1 MKEHFIAGKA
11 TDKLAVTVI
20 RDILCNLDE
29 KVTKEECGKIVKQA
43 FPRVCRRSCNSKWFY
58 YGLQHINGKET
69 NTTPSSSKKEPTEQP
84 HENAIQSACDTSH
97 QQDALR
103 PESGH
108 SSVLQT
114 KEQKPSVKLRPFCIP
129 SFNPCDKDMSDI
141 THGSLIG
148 EGTFGHCVAGTYKGI
163 PVAFKVYKDARLT
176 SLEDVHAEAK
186 ILLKIPS
193 HPGIPLLIGIH
204 TTSFPFVLAAKLCKT
219 AGRPETYSCFL
230 KESEHSRQNLRLAL
244 QLLLSVAEALHH
256 IFSVG
261 VLHNDVKGNNIV
273 LEDAQG
279 VKRGVII
286 DFGKACLIEN
296 ARGVYGTD
304 MTV

>member
-1 MKEHFIAGKA
+1 MAGKA
-11 TDKLAVTVI
+11 KYKVAITVI
-20 RDILCNLDE
+20 RNFLCNLDG

-43 FPRVCRRSCNSKWFY
+43 FPGVCRRSCNSKWFC

-69 NTTPSSSKKEPTEQP
+69 NTAPSSSKKEPAEQP
-84 HENAIQSACDTSH
+84 CENAIQSACNANH
-97 QQDALR
+97 QQDASR

-114 KEQKPSVKLRPFCIP
+114 KKQQPSVKLRPFYIP
-129 SFNPCDKDMSDI
+129 SFNLCDKDMSDI
-141 THGSLIG
+141 AHGSLIG
-148 EGTFGHCVAGTYKGI
+148 EGTFGQCVTGTYKGI
-163 PVAFKVYKDARLT
+163 PVAFKFYKDARIT
-176 SLEDVHAEAK
+176 SLEDVHAKAK

-204 TTSFPFVLAAKLCKT
+204 TTSFPFVLATKFCKT
-219 AGRPETYSCFL
+219 AGRTETYSCFL
-230 KESEHSRQNLRLAL
+230 KENEHSRQNLRVAL
-244 QLLLSVAEALHH
+244 QLLLSVAEALYH

-261 VLHNDVKGNNIV
+261 VLHNDVKGNNTV

-286 DFGKACLIEN
+286 DFGKACFTEN
-296 ARGVYGTD
+296 AKGALGTVHD
-304 MTV
+304 S

>member
-1 MKEHFIAGKA
+1 MAGKA
-11 TDKLAVTVI
+11 ADKLAITAI
-20 RDILCNLDE
+20 RDFLCNLDG
-29 KVTKEECGKIVKQA
+29 KLTKEECGKIVKQA
-43 FPRVCRRSCNSKWFY
+43 FPGVCRRSCNSKWFY
-58 YGLQHINGKET
+58 YGLQHITRKET

-84 HENAIQSACDTSH
+84 CENAIQSACNTNH
-97 QQDALR
+97 QQDASS
-103 PESGH
+103 PKSGH

-114 KEQKPSVKLRPFCIP
+114 EEQQPSVKLRPFCIP
-129 SFNPCDKDMSDI
+129 SLNLCKEDMSDFA
-141 THGSLIG
+141 HGSLIG
-148 EGTFGHCVAGTYKGI
+148 EGTFGQCVAGTYKGI
-163 PVAFKVYKDARLT
+163 PVAFKVYKDVRLA

-204 TTSFPFVLAAKLCKT
+204 TTSSPFVLATKLCKT

-230 KESEHSRQNLRLAL
+230 KECEHSRQNLCLAL

-286 DFGKACLIEN
+286 DFGKACFIEN
-296 ARGVYGTD
+296 AKGLYGT
-304 MTV
+304 VHV